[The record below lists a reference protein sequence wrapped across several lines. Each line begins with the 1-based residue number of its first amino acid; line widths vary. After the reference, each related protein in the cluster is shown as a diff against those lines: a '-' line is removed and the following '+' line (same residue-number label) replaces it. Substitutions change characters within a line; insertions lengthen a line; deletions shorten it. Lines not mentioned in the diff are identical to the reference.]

1 MLPAFEKT
9 GEWYHEIQD
18 AYMLEIP
25 DFYTRVPEDILPGL
39 TELCREHPQNSL
51 DEATAFIL
59 NVLQSHASYTLT
71 PGRAPVNQD
80 IVEYFLFENHEGY
93 CVHFASAA
101 TLMYRL
107 YGIPARYASGYAV
120 EPSAFTQ
127 QEVIRFFSSP
137 ALIRAA
143 FTVLAVCF
151 LAVLFFLHCRRKK
164 RIKKLKRMTE
174 IVRRAAYGQ
183 TEPSEK
189 ETEFVRAVYCRTAEF
204 LREKQRGFR
213 KLRFRYTKAF
223 Y

>member
-59 NVLQSHASYTLT
+59 NVLQSHASYTLI

-93 CVHFASAA
+93 YVHFASAA

-164 RIKKLKRMTE
+164 RIKKLKQMTE

>member
-1 MLPAFEKT
+1 M
-9 GEWYHEIQD
+9 
-18 AYMLEIP
+18 
-25 DFYTRVPEDILPGL
+25 
-39 TELCREHPQNSL
+39 
-51 DEATAFIL
+51 
-59 NVLQSHASYTLT
+59 LQSHASYTLT

-164 RIKKLKRMTE
+164 RIKKLKQMTE